1 MRQVDRSAAARATL
15 PIMLTMPTKVGTGR
29 PMRQTSLT
37 TPATLT
43 IYPVSPV
50 MVVAA
55 VDGRHH
61 RCRNTLTQ
69 LRTARPAYCV
79 TKRQIEHP

>member
-50 MVVAA
+50 MVVAITI
-55 VDGRHH
+55 DDMLTLH
-61 RCRNTLTQ
+61 RR
-69 LRTARPAYCV
+69 RTCG
-79 TKRQIEHP
+79 